1 MMALRVLYVDD
12 DPALARLSSR
22 VLGRHG
28 MEVVYATSVASG
40 LELFQNGQFDV
51 VVLDHYFQTATG
63 MEFLAAIQ
71 TIPARAPV
79 LYVTGSNEA
88 QIAIDALKAG
98 AADYVIKNVG
108 DDFFPLLLTAI
119 EQALE
124 NHRLRQ
130 TKEEADRLLVK
141 AKEHAEMMVKEMNHR
156 VANSLSLVSAMI
168 RLQINTV
175 KSQEAET
182 ALLETQSRISAI
194 AGVHRSLYNTA
205 NVGLVSLNS
214 YLTSIISDLFQA
226 VPGSTSITVETSLC
240 EIDLKADHAVALGVI
255 ITELLTNALKYAYPD
270 QTGVVRVNLS
280 EENGQ
285 FVLVVEDD
293 GVGVQPESAPRGTG
307 LGTKLIM
314 AMAQNI
320 GARVEQTHTHP
331 ELRQGTRFAMI
342 WHEKR

>member
-12 DPALARLSSR
+12 DPALARLASR

-28 MEVVYATSVASG
+28 MEVVHAASVASG
-40 LELFQNGQFDV
+40 LDLFQNGQFDV
-51 VVLDHYFQTATG
+51 VVLDHYFQAATG
-63 MEFLAAIQ
+63 MEFLAAIE
-71 TIPARAPV
+71 TVPARVPV

-108 DDFFPLLLTAI
+108 DDFFPLLLAAI
-119 EQALE
+119 NQALE

-130 TKEEADRLLVK
+130 TKEEADRLLIK

-156 VANSLSLVSAMI
+156 IANSLSLVSAMI
-168 RLQINTV
+168 RLQINTL

-226 VPGSTSITVETSLC
+226 VPGSSSITVETSLC
-240 EIDLKADHAVALGVI
+240 EVDLNADHAVALGVI
-255 ITELLTNALKYAYPD
+255 VTELLTNALKYAYPD
-270 QTGVVRVNLS
+270 QEGTVRINLS
-280 EENGQ
+280 AQDGR
-285 FVLVVEDD
+285 FILVVEDD
-293 GVGVQPESAPRGTG
+293 GVGVKPDSAPRGTG

-331 ELRQGTRFAMI
+331 ELKKGTRFSMI
-342 WHEKR
+342 WNER

>member
-1 MMALRVLYVDD
+1 MALHVLYVDD
-12 DPALARLSSR
+12 DPALARLASR

-28 MEVVYATSVASG
+28 MEVVHAASVASG
-40 LELFQNGQFDV
+40 LDLFQNGQFDV
-51 VVLDHYFQTATG
+51 VVLDHYFQAATG
-63 MEFLAAIQ
+63 MEFLAAIE
-71 TIPARAPV
+71 TVPARVPV

-108 DDFFPLLLTAI
+108 DDFFPLLLAAI
-119 EQALE
+119 NQALE

-130 TKEEADRLLVK
+130 TKEEADRLLIK

-156 VANSLSLVSAMI
+156 IANSLSLVSAMI
-168 RLQINTV
+168 RLQINTL

-226 VPGSTSITVETSLC
+226 VPGSSSITVETSLC
-240 EIDLKADHAVALGVI
+240 EVDLNADHAVALGVI
-255 ITELLTNALKYAYPD
+255 VTELLTNALKYAYPD
-270 QTGVVRVNLS
+270 QEGTVRINLS
-280 EENGQ
+280 AQDGR
-285 FVLVVEDD
+285 FILVVEDD
-293 GVGVQPESAPRGTG
+293 GVGVKPDSAPRGTG

-331 ELRQGTRFAMI
+331 ELKKGTRFSMI
-342 WHEKR
+342 WNER

>member
-1 MMALRVLYVDD
+1 MVLRVLYVDD

-28 MEVVYATSVASG
+28 MEVVHAASVASG
-40 LELFQNGQFDV
+40 LDLFQNEHFDV
-51 VVLDHYFQTATG
+51 VVLDHYFQTSTG
-63 MEFLAAIQ
+63 MEFLVAMQ
-71 TIPARAPV
+71 SLPAGVPV
-79 LYVTGSNEA
+79 VYVTGSNEA

-108 DDFFPLLLTAI
+108 DDFFPLLRTAI
-119 EQALE
+119 SQALE
-124 NHRLRQ
+124 THRLRQ
-130 TKEEADRLLVK
+130 TKEESDRLLVK

-156 VANSLSLVSAMI
+156 IANSLSLVSAMI

-175 KSQEAET
+175 KSPEAEV

-194 AGVHRSLYNTA
+194 AGVHRSLYNTD
-205 NVGLVSLNS
+205 NVGSVSLNS

-226 VPGSTSITVETSLC
+226 VPNSSAITVETSLC
-240 EIDLKADHAVALGVI
+240 EVSLKADHAVALGVI

-270 QTGVVRVNLS
+270 QSGTVRVRLS
-280 EENGQ
+280 EEKRQ
-285 FVLVVEDD
+285 FVLIVEDD
-293 GVGVQPESAPRGTG
+293 GIGSKPEASPRGTG

-331 ELRQGTRFAMI
+331 ELGKGTRYVMS
-342 WHEKR
+342 WSEKP

>member
-1 MMALRVLYVDD
+1 MALRVLYVDD
-12 DPALARLSSR
+12 DPALVRLSSR

-28 MEVVYATSVASG
+28 MEVIHATSIASG

-108 DDFFPLLLTAI
+108 DDFFPLLLAAI

-168 RLQINTV
+168 RLQINTL

-205 NVGLVSLNS
+205 NVGLVSLRS
-214 YLTSIISDLFQA
+214 YLASIISDLLQA
-226 VPGSTSITVETSLC
+226 VPGSSSVTVETSIC
-240 EIDLKADHAVALGVI
+240 EVDINADDAVALGVI

-270 QTGVVRVNLS
+270 QTGTVRINLS
-280 EENGQ
+280 QRDDG
-285 FVLVVEDD
+285 FILVVEDD
-293 GVGVQPESAPRGTG
+293 GIGAQPNSSPKGTG

-314 AMAQNI
+314 AMAKNI
-320 GARVEQTHTHP
+320 NARVEQSPTHP
-331 ELRQGTRFAMI
+331 NQNKGTRYTMT
-342 WHEKR
+342 WSEK

>member
-1 MMALRVLYVDD
+1 MDLRVLYVDD

-28 MEVVYATSVASG
+28 MEVVHAASVASG
-40 LELFQNGQFDV
+40 LELFQNEQFDV
-51 VVLDHYFQTATG
+51 VVLDHYFQTSTG

-71 TIPARAPV
+71 SLPGRVPV

-88 QIAIDALKAG
+88 KIAIDALKAG
-98 AADYVIKNVG
+98 AADFVIKNVG
-108 DDFFPLLLTAI
+108 DDFFPLLRTAI
-119 EQALE
+119 NQALE

-130 TKEEADRLLVK
+130 NTEESDRLLVK

-175 KSQEAET
+175 KSPEAEV

-194 AGVHRSLYNTA
+194 AGVHRSLYNTD

-226 VPGSTSITVETSLC
+226 VPGSSSVTVETSLC
-240 EIDLKADHAVALGVI
+240 EVSLKADHAVALGVI

-270 QTGVVRVNLS
+270 QSGTVRVRLS
-280 EENGQ
+280 EEDRQ

-293 GVGVQPESAPRGTG
+293 GIGSKPEASPRGTG

-331 ELRQGTRFAMI
+331 ELGKGTRYIMT
-342 WHEKR
+342 WTEKQ

>member
-12 DPALARLSSR
+12 DPALARLASR
-22 VLGRHG
+22 VLGRQG
-28 MEVVYATSVASG
+28 MEVVHAASVASG
-40 LELFQNGQFDV
+40 LDLFQNGQFDV
-51 VVLDHYFQTATG
+51 VVLDHYFQAATG
-63 MEFLAAIQ
+63 MEFLAAIE
-71 TIPARAPV
+71 TVPARVPV

-108 DDFFPLLLTAI
+108 DDFFPLLLAAI
-119 EQALE
+119 NQALE

-130 TKEEADRLLVK
+130 TKEEADRLLIK

-156 VANSLSLVSAMI
+156 IANSLSLVSAMI
-168 RLQINTV
+168 RLQINTL

-226 VPGSTSITVETSLC
+226 VPGSSSITVETSLC
-240 EIDLKADHAVALGVI
+240 EVDLNADHAVALGVI
-255 ITELLTNALKYAYPD
+255 VTELLTNALKYAYPD
-270 QTGVVRVNLS
+270 QEGTVRINLS
-280 EENGQ
+280 AQDGR
-285 FVLVVEDD
+285 FILVVEDD
-293 GVGVQPESAPRGTG
+293 GVGVKPDSAPRGTG

-331 ELRQGTRFAMI
+331 ELKKGTRFSMI
-342 WHEKR
+342 WNER

>member
-1 MMALRVLYVDD
+1 MALRVLYVDD
-12 DPALARLSSR
+12 DPALARLASR

-28 MEVVYATSVASG
+28 MEVVHAASVASG
-40 LELFQNGQFDV
+40 LDLFQNGQFDF
-51 VVLDHYFQTATG
+51 VVLDHYFQAATG
-63 MEFLAAIQ
+63 MEFLAAIE
-71 TIPARAPV
+71 TVPARVPV

-108 DDFFPLLLTAI
+108 DDFFPLLLAAI
-119 EQALE
+119 NQALE

-130 TKEEADRLLVK
+130 TKEEADRLLIK

-156 VANSLSLVSAMI
+156 IANSLSLVSAMI
-168 RLQINTV
+168 RLQINTL

-226 VPGSTSITVETSLC
+226 VPGSSSITVETSLC
-240 EIDLKADHAVALGVI
+240 EVDLNADHAVALGVI
-255 ITELLTNALKYAYPD
+255 VTELLTNALKYAYPD
-270 QTGVVRVNLS
+270 QEGTVRINLS
-280 EENGQ
+280 AQDGR
-285 FVLVVEDD
+285 FILVVEDD
-293 GVGVQPESAPRGTG
+293 GVGVKPDSAPRGTG

-331 ELRQGTRFAMI
+331 ELKKGTRFSMI
-342 WHEKR
+342 WNER

>member
-12 DPALARLSSR
+12 DPALARLASR

-28 MEVVYATSVASG
+28 MEVVHAASVPSG

-63 MEFLAAIQ
+63 MEFLAAIE
-71 TIPARAPV
+71 TVPARVPV

-108 DDFFPLLLTAI
+108 DDFFPLLLAAI
-119 EQALE
+119 NQALE

-130 TKEEADRLLVK
+130 TKEEADRLLIK

-156 VANSLSLVSAMI
+156 IANSLSLVSAMI
-168 RLQINTV
+168 RLQINTL

-194 AGVHRSLYNTA
+194 AGVHRSLYSTA

-226 VPGSTSITVETSLC
+226 VPGSSSITVETSLC
-240 EIDLKADHAVALGVI
+240 EVDLNADHAVALGVI
-255 ITELLTNALKYAYPD
+255 VTELLTNALKYAYPD
-270 QTGVVRVNLS
+270 QEGTVRINLS
-280 EENGQ
+280 AQDGR
-285 FVLVVEDD
+285 FILVVEDD
-293 GVGVQPESAPRGTG
+293 GVGVKPDSAPRGTG

-331 ELRQGTRFAMI
+331 ELKKGTRFSMI
-342 WHEKR
+342 WNER

>member
-1 MMALRVLYVDD
+1 MALRVLYVDD

-28 MEVVYATSVASG
+28 MQVVHAASVASG
-40 LELFQNGQFDV
+40 LELFQNGQFDI

-63 MEFLAAIQ
+63 MEFLAAIE
-71 TIPARAPV
+71 TIPARVPI

-88 QIAIDALKAG
+88 QIAMDALRAG

-119 EQALE
+119 NQALE

-168 RLQINTV
+168 RLQINTL

-214 YLTSIISDLFQA
+214 YLTSIIGDLFQA
-226 VPGSTSITVETSLC
+226 VPGSSSITVETSLC
-240 EIDLKADHAVALGVI
+240 EVDLNADHAVALGVI

-270 QTGVVRVNLS
+270 QTGAVRVKLS

-285 FVLVVEDD
+285 FILVVEDD
-293 GVGVQPESAPRGTG
+293 GIGSNPHISPKGTG

-320 GARVEQTHTHP
+320 GARVDQTHTHP
-331 ELRQGTRFAMI
+331 DRKVGTRYTMS
-342 WHEKR
+342 WSER

>member
-1 MMALRVLYVDD
+1 MALRVLYVDD
-12 DPALARLSSR
+12 DPALARLASR
-22 VLGRHG
+22 VLGRQG
-28 MEVVYATSVASG
+28 MEVVHAASVASG

-63 MEFLAAIQ
+63 MEFLAAIE
-71 TIPARAPV
+71 TVPARVPV

-108 DDFFPLLLTAI
+108 DDFFPLLLAAI
-119 EQALE
+119 NQALE

-130 TKEEADRLLVK
+130 RKEEADRLLIK

-156 VANSLSLVSAMI
+156 IANSLSLVSAMI
-168 RLQINTV
+168 RLQINTL

-226 VPGSTSITVETSLC
+226 VPGSSTITVETSLC
-240 EIDLKADHAVALGVI
+240 EVDLNADHAVALGVI
-255 ITELLTNALKYAYPD
+255 VTELLTNALKYAYPD
-270 QTGVVRVNLS
+270 QEGTVRINLS
-280 EENGQ
+280 AQDGR
-285 FVLVVEDD
+285 FILVVEDD
-293 GVGVQPESAPRGTG
+293 GVGVKPDSAPRGTG

-331 ELRQGTRFAMI
+331 ELKKGTRFSMI
-342 WHEKR
+342 WNER

>member
-12 DPALARLSSR
+12 DPALARLASR
-22 VLGRHG
+22 VLGRQG
-28 MEVVYATSVASG
+28 MEVVHAASVASG

-63 MEFLAAIQ
+63 MEFLAAIE
-71 TIPARAPV
+71 TVPARVPV

-108 DDFFPLLLTAI
+108 DDFFPLLLAAI
-119 EQALE
+119 NQALE

-130 TKEEADRLLVK
+130 RKEEADRLLIK

-156 VANSLSLVSAMI
+156 IANSLSLVSAMI
-168 RLQINTV
+168 RLQINTL

-226 VPGSTSITVETSLC
+226 VPGSSTITVETSLC
-240 EIDLKADHAVALGVI
+240 EVDLNADHAVALGVI
-255 ITELLTNALKYAYPD
+255 VTELLTNALKYAYPD
-270 QTGVVRVNLS
+270 QEGTVRINLS
-280 EENGQ
+280 AQDGR
-285 FVLVVEDD
+285 FILVVEDD
-293 GVGVQPESAPRGTG
+293 GVGVKPDSAPRGTG

-331 ELRQGTRFAMI
+331 ELKKGTRFSMI
-342 WHEKR
+342 WNER

>member
-1 MMALRVLYVDD
+1 MALRVLYVDD
-12 DPALARLSSR
+12 DPALARLASR

-28 MEVVYATSVASG
+28 MEVVHAASVASG
-40 LELFQNGQFDV
+40 LDLFQNGQFDV
-51 VVLDHYFQTATG
+51 VVLDHYFQAATG
-63 MEFLAAIQ
+63 MEFLAAIE
-71 TIPARAPV
+71 TVPARVPV

-108 DDFFPLLLTAI
+108 DDFFPLLLAAI
-119 EQALE
+119 NQALE

-130 TKEEADRLLVK
+130 TKEEADRLLIK

-156 VANSLSLVSAMI
+156 IANSLSLVSAMI
-168 RLQINTV
+168 RLQINTL

-226 VPGSTSITVETSLC
+226 VPGSSSITVETSLC
-240 EIDLKADHAVALGVI
+240 EVDLNADHAVALGVI
-255 ITELLTNALKYAYPD
+255 VTELLTNALKYAYPD
-270 QTGVVRVNLS
+270 QEGTVRINLS
-280 EENGQ
+280 AQDGR
-285 FVLVVEDD
+285 FILVVEDD
-293 GVGVQPESAPRGTG
+293 GVGVKPDSAPRGTG

-331 ELRQGTRFAMI
+331 ELKKGTRFSMI
-342 WHEKR
+342 WNER

>member
-1 MMALRVLYVDD
+1 MALRVLYVDD
-12 DPALARLSSR
+12 DPALARLASR
-22 VLGRHG
+22 VLGRQG
-28 MEVVYATSVASG
+28 MEVVHAASVASG

-63 MEFLAAIQ
+63 MEFLAAIE
-71 TIPARAPV
+71 TVPARVPV

-108 DDFFPLLLTAI
+108 DDFFPLLLAAI
-119 EQALE
+119 NQALE

-130 TKEEADRLLVK
+130 TKEEADRLLIK

-156 VANSLSLVSAMI
+156 IANSLSLVSAMI
-168 RLQINTV
+168 RLQINTL

-226 VPGSTSITVETSLC
+226 VPGSSTITVETSLC
-240 EIDLKADHAVALGVI
+240 EVDLNADHAVALGVI
-255 ITELLTNALKYAYPD
+255 VTELLTNALKYAYPD
-270 QTGVVRVNLS
+270 QEGTVRINLS
-280 EENGQ
+280 AQDGR
-285 FVLVVEDD
+285 FILVVEDD
-293 GVGVQPESAPRGTG
+293 GVGVKPDSAPRGTG

-331 ELRQGTRFAMI
+331 ELKKGTRFSMI
-342 WHEKR
+342 WNER

>member
-1 MMALRVLYVDD
+1 MDLRVLYVDD

-28 MEVVYATSVASG
+28 MEVVHAASVASG
-40 LELFQNGQFDV
+40 LELFQNEQFDV
-51 VVLDHYFQTATG
+51 VVLDHYFQTSTG

-71 TIPARAPV
+71 TSPVRVPV

-98 AADYVIKNVG
+98 AADFVIKNVG
-108 DDFFPLLLTAI
+108 DDFFPLLRAAI
-119 EQALE
+119 NQALE
-124 NHRLRQ
+124 THRLRQ
-130 TKEEADRLLVK
+130 NKEESDRLLLK

-175 KSQEAET
+175 KSPEAEV

-194 AGVHRSLYNTA
+194 AGVHRSLYNTD

-226 VPGSTSITVETSLC
+226 VPGSSSVTVETSLC
-240 EIDLKADHAVALGVI
+240 EVSLKADHAVALGVI
-255 ITELLTNALKYAYPD
+255 ITELLTNALKYAYPE
-270 QTGVVRVNLS
+270 QSGTVRVRLS
-280 EENGQ
+280 QEDQQ

-293 GVGVQPESAPRGTG
+293 GVGSKPDASPRGTG

-314 AMAQNI
+314 AMAQNL

-331 ELRQGTRFAMI
+331 TLGKGTRYMMT
-342 WHEKR
+342 WTEKQ